1 MEYDWQL
8 FLSEK
13 SWLSPYVCIHFIITL
28 GLKSKCVCSLQK
40 KWVTDKKLPF
50 QRERKKYQHFF
61 LFFSTLPSTVL
72 ITRDGLVFIAGWY
85 NRCETTARCNI
96 CLILPPSSVFTT
108 GSIPEQYLSDSQF
121 AVNLLPCAE
130 PICQIPPGC
139 KNPKWVIRVVAMP
152 GKKVNQFQPW
162 KVGWLVCERGK
173 VGFCSFTCRPYQF
186 ASDEGIC
193 CKLAT
198 IAPCWCRGLLAEHPT
213 HEMSLR
219 RILLAACQSSSPCFR
234 CFDQSVMMF
243 VNRMVPPPGIGKRTK
258 DWCNWRISGWKLGH
272 RGDEGWSQWCW
283 NWFAATVSS
292 TPVTFVT
299 FTRLLRISLRALLHK
314 FNLVFFHT
322 FPASFK
328 MPADVDCVYRVCN
341 GQSGGVICLL
351 KIFIDYLFAQNIHWL
366 NWIWE
371 F

>member
-1 MEYDWQL
+1 M
-8 FLSEK
+8 
-13 SWLSPYVCIHFIITL
+13 
-28 GLKSKCVCSLQK
+28 
-40 KWVTDKKLPF
+40 
-50 QRERKKYQHFF
+50 
-61 LFFSTLPSTVL
+61 L
-72 ITRDGLVFIAGWY
+72 ITPDDLVFIAGWY
-85 NRCETTARCNI
+85 NRCEATARCNI
-96 CLILPPSSVFTT
+96 CLILPPSSSSSVFT
-108 GSIPEQYLSDSQF
+108 SFHNRVHPKAVFVWFSVWPYSLS

-219 RILLAACQSSSPCFR
+219 RILPATLPIFQPPCFR

-243 VNRMVPPPGIGKRTK
+243 VNRMVRPRGIGSSQNVQKIAAAGESCLKTPAS
-258 DWCNWRISGWKLGH
+258 WRWRLIVVLKLV
-272 RGDEGWSQWCW
+272 R
-283 NWFAATVSS
+283 AATVS

-322 FPASFK
+322 FPTSFK
-328 MPADVDCVYRVCN
+328 MPADVDCVYRVSN
-341 GQSGGVICLL
+341 GQSAGC
-351 KIFIDYLFAQNIHWL
+351 YLFAQNIHRL
-366 NWIWE
+366 NSISE

>member
-1 MEYDWQL
+1 MPHFRL
-8 FLSEK
+8 FWFSFWPYSLS
-13 SWLSPYVCIHFIITL
+13 
-28 GLKSKCVCSLQK
+28 
-40 KWVTDKKLPF
+40 
-50 QRERKKYQHFF
+50 
-61 LFFSTLPSTVL
+61 
-72 ITRDGLVFIAGWY
+72 
-85 NRCETTARCNI
+85 
-96 CLILPPSSVFTT
+96 
-108 GSIPEQYLSDSQF
+108 

-198 IAPCWCRGLLAEHPT
+198 IAPCWGRGHLAGHPT

-219 RILLAACQSSSPCFR
+219 RILLAHCQSSSPCFR

-243 VNRMVPPPGIGKRTK
+243 VNRMVRPRGIGSSQNVQKIAAAGESCLKTPAS
-258 DWCNWRISGWKLGH
+258 WRWRLIVVLKLV
-272 RGDEGWSQWCW
+272 R
-283 NWFAATVSS
+283 AATVS

-341 GQSGGVICLL
+341 GQSGCC
-351 KIFIDYLFAQNIHWL
+351 YLFAQNIHRL
-366 NWIWE
+366 NSISE